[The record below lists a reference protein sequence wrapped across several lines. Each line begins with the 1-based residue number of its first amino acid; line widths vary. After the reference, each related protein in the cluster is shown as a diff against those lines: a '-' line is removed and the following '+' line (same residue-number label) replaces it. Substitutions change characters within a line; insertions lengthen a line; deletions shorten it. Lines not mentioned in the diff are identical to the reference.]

1 MDWNEVPEGIG
12 GKTEVIV
19 WHDIVNEKDL
29 SISSEVPEH
38 SSNFVEPN
46 IITAVKTSVKGESYE
61 IVEFTQKV

>member
-19 WHDIVNEKDL
+19 WHDVVNEKDQ
-29 SISSEVPEH
+29 SISSEVPEI
-38 SSNFVEPN
+38 SSNSVEPN
-46 IITAVKTSVKGESYE
+46 IITAVKSSVKSESCE